1 MKNNQ
6 IPNFRTD
13 LADERTEIC
22 KSQSH
27 NKDIDGIETTE
38 NKISNNISVNT
49 VNVLNENGSKKIDKK
64 VGKYITINISN
75 IDNMTKEDIK
85 LAEKILKEELNKCIN
100 DNGPILVVGLG
111 NEDTTADSIGP
122 KVIKDLKITRHLLEY
137 MKNNDEE
144 KNIREVLLPLGYLEL
159 LELRLKKLLKVLL
172 KKLKFQE

>member
-22 KSQSH
+22 KSQSQ
-27 NKDIDGIETTE
+27 NKDIDGIETNE
-38 NKISNNISVNT
+38 KKVSNNISVNT

-85 LAEKILKEELNKCIN
+85 LAEKILKEEDYKILYLYIIGEYKHREIAEILN
-100 DNGPILVVGLG
+100 
-111 NEDTTADSIGP
+111 
-122 KVIKDLKITRHLLEY
+122 
-137 MKNNDEE
+137 
-144 KNIREVLLPLGYLEL
+144 LPLGTVTWKY
-159 LELRLKKLLKVLL
+159 KNSL
-172 KKLKFQE
+172 KKLKKVLLEEEKKDAQ